1 MRVICNVLA
10 PQFLWWDFQLA
21 PSLKF
26 SETDPECCKACHV
39 YVQYHLA
46 TRCRC
51 FSRGFSRTSSCTKQN
66 KPVPCSSN
74 SLQFDAKS
82 DEVTPRLLRPADGAL
97 HVYALTPLS
106 LTNSGFC
113 VCGGGGAIVSIKRCP
128 FVIVDGGRTELTSNS
143 RNFQTVCIRLTL
155 FQR

>member
-1 MRVICNVLA
+1 MRVICKVLP

-26 SETDPECCKACHV
+26 SETDPQCCQACHV

-46 TRCRC
+46 TRCRR

-82 DEVTPRLLRPADGAL
+82 DEVKPRLLRPADGAL
-97 HVYALTPLS
+97 HVYAFTPLFIDKFRLLCLRGALS
-106 LTNSGFC
+106 LASTVS
-113 VCGGGGAIVSIKRCP
+113 VCRCGRRKDGINIKR
-128 FVIVDGGRTELTSNS
+128 S
-143 RNFQTVCIRLTL
+143 
-155 FQR
+155 

>member
-1 MRVICNVLA
+1 MRVICNVLP

-26 SETDPECCKACHV
+26 CETDPQCCQACHV

-46 TRCRC
+46 TRCRR
-51 FSRGFSRTSSCTKQN
+51 FSRGFSRTSWCTKQN
-66 KPVPCSSN
+66 KPVPCSNN

-97 HVYALTPLS
+97 HVYALTPLFIDKFR
-106 LTNSGFC
+106 LLC
-113 VCGGGGAIVSIKRCP
+113 LRGGAIVSIKRCP
-128 FVIVDGGRTELTSNS
+128 FVVVDGGRTELTSNAC
-143 RNFQTVCIRLTL
+143 NFQTVCITLTL